1 VAARTIVQGQPVTEV
16 FSRRILASPW
26 PIVMATFLVVA
37 GIGAGVP
44 RITFGD
50 DYRMFFSEDNPQLK
64 AFEALQDTYTKN
76 DNVLFV
82 IAPRDGKVFKRKTLE
97 TIEWLTKEAW
107 QIPYSIRVDSVT
119 NFQHTSAEGD
129 DLLVRDLVIDAP
141 NLSDVGLA
149 EAEAVAVAEPLLRSR
164 LISPSAH
171 ASGINVTVQ
180 LPEKGLTET
189 PEVADFAERLADR
202 VRERDPS
209 VDVYLTGMV
218 IMNNAF
224 SDAAKADMQT
234 LYPLMFVLILVV
246 LSLLLRSISGTVAT
260 ALVIVMTITCTMG
273 LIGWLGIRMSP
284 PTTAVAVIVM
294 TLAVADCVHILVIF
308 LYGMRH
314 GLKRHAAMTE
324 SLRINIS
331 PVFLTSLTTAI
342 GFMSLNF
349 SDAPPFRDLGN
360 LAAMGVTVAFI
371 LSVTFLPALMM
382 ILPLRVRQRSEARS
396 TLMDVFAE
404 FVIRRRNIL
413 FWVMTVLILGLV
425 SQLPRNQLN
434 DVFVEYFD
442 EAVTFRADTEFA
454 TRNLTG
460 IYLIEYSLPTDGDKK
475 ISDPEFL
482 QHLEDFANWYR
493 SQPRVLHVNVI
504 TDIMKRLNK
513 NMHGDDDTWYRLPD
527 NNELSAQ
534 YLLLYEFSLP
544 FGLDMNNQIDI
555 SKTATRMTVTMD
567 TTSTE
572 DLLAMEARAKA
583 WLEKNTPAHM
593 QVHGASS
600 AIMFAHIGHRNIR
613 SMLKGTTV
621 ALILIS
627 ALLLIA
633 LRSLRIGLISI
644 IPNLVPI
651 GMAFGLWGLLVGQI
665 GLAMSVVAGVTLG
678 IVVDDTVHFLSKYLR
693 AQREQGLGPEDA
705 VRYAFSTVGTALWV
719 TSLVLV
725 IGFGMLTI
733 STFELNSGMG
743 MLTAI
748 TIALALIAD
757 FLFLPT
763 LLMKFGGLAHVSTTS
778 VDPT

>member
-1 VAARTIVQGQPVTEV
+1 MTED
-16 FSRRILASPW
+16 FSRRVLAYRW
-26 PIVMATFLVVA
+26 WVIAATVLIVAAL
-37 GIGAGVP
+37 GSGG
-44 RITFGD
+44 RLITFSN
-50 DYRMFFSEDNPQLK
+50 DYRMFFGEDNPQLQ

-82 IAPRDGKVFKRKTLE
+82 IAPRDGRVFKAETLA

-129 DLLVRDLVIDAP
+129 DLLVRDLVVDAER
-141 NLSDVGLA
+141 LSPA
-149 EAEAVAVAEPLLRSR
+149 EIAIAGDVAVAEPLLRNR
-164 LISPSAH
+164 IISPRAH
-171 ASGINVTVQ
+171 VSGVNVTIQ
-180 LPEKGLTET
+180 LPGKRLSEV
-189 PEVADFAERLADR
+189 PEVAQFAEALADK
-202 VRERDPS
+202 VRERDPG

-224 SDAAKADMQT
+224 PVASQADMKT
-234 LYPLMFVLILVV
+234 LYPLMFLIVLIV
-246 LSLLLRSISGTVAT
+246 LAFLLRSASAT
-260 ALVIVMTITCTMG
+260 AATTLVIVMTIVCTLG
-273 LIGWLGIRMSP
+273 LTGWLGIQMTP
-284 PTTAVAVIVM
+284 PSTSVPVIVM

-308 LYGMRH
+308 LHGMRR
-314 GLKRHAAMTE
+314 GLDRYAAMTE
-324 SLRINIS
+324 SLRINLS

-360 LAAMGVTVAFI
+360 MAAMGVMAAFV

-382 ILPLRVRQRSEARS
+382 VLPVRVSQREEGHR
-396 TLMDVFAE
+396 TLMDAFAE
-404 FVIRRRNIL
+404 FVIRRRSIL
-413 FWVMTVLILGLV
+413 FWGMALIIVGLV

-442 EAVTFRADTEFA
+442 EEIAFRAHTEF
-454 TRNLTG
+454 TNRNLTG

-475 ISDPEFL
+475 ISDPAFL
-482 QHLEDFANWYR
+482 RHLEAFANWYR
-493 SQPRVLHVNVI
+493 TQPGVMHVNVI

-513 NMHGDDDTWYRLPD
+513 NMHGDDDAWYRLPE

-544 FGLDMNNQIDI
+544 FGLDLNNQIDI

-572 DLLAMEARAKA
+572 ELLETERRAQA
-583 WLEKNTPAHM
+583 WLAENSPAYMH
-593 QVHGASS
+593 VDGASS
-600 AIMFAHIGHRNIR
+600 SIMFAHIGHRNIR
-613 SMLKGTTV
+613 SMLKGATV
-621 ALILIS
+621 
-627 ALLLIA
+627 ALLLISAILLLA
-633 LRSLRIGLISI
+633 LRSVRIGLLSI

-651 GMAFGLWGLLVGQI
+651 GMAFGLWGVLVGQI
-665 GLAMSVVAGVTLG
+665 GLAMSVVAGVTIG
-678 IVVDDTVHFLSKYLR
+678 IVVDDTVHFLSKYVR
-693 AQREQGLGPEDA
+693 AQRERGLSPEDA

-725 IGFGMLTI
+725 IGFGILAL

-743 MLTAI
+743 LLTAI
-748 TIALALIAD
+748 TIALALVAD
-757 FLFLPT
+757 FLFLPP
-763 LLMKFGGLAHVSTTS
+763 LLMKYGGLENVRAKT
-778 VDPT
+778 VDPV